1 MLKTNLQLFA
11 DDEVDEIDE
20 IDLETEDIE
29 DESTE
34 ETKGDVTEVDTEDE
48 SKDNEPVK
56 PKQDKVTTAII
67 REKQQNKILR
77 DKLAA
82 AEKREAERE
91 RNDRDRQ
98 LKQRLIDEGYTEQ
111 EAADK
116 VSDRREREELASEVK
131 RLKYNQQADKLSQRY
146 PDIHDHLDS
155 FIGIVES
162 SKGAI
167 TLAELC
173 KAKLDESTTA
183 ETRTKIEQELLLN
196 KQKAKSKQITEGENK
211 AVQSV
216 KLSPDDEEAYKFY
229 AARNPGKSKK
239 DYFEIIKAK
248 KGWE

>member
-1 MLKTNLQLFA
+1 MIRTNLQLFA
-11 DDEVDEIDE
+11 EDEVDDIEE
-20 IDLETEDIE
+20 IDLEAEDIE
-29 DESTE
+29 DESEE
-34 ETKGDVTEVDTEDE
+34 ETKGDVTEE
-48 SKDNEPVK
+48 EPKVEPEK

-82 AEKREAERE
+82 LEREKSDRE
-91 RNDRDRQ
+91 RNDKDRQ

-116 VSDRREREELASEVK
+116 VTDRREREELASEVK

-146 PDIHDHLDS
+146 PDINDHLDS

-239 DYFEIIKAK
+239 DYCEIIKAK